1 MAQDL
6 AAQDGMTAH
15 TTVPQ
20 EAHSVG
26 FPPFN
31 AETFPSQIFWFVLI
45 FIALYVI
52 LSRIALPRIESVLL
66 TRQTRLTKDLEDAA
80 AAKAQ
85 TDAAIASYEAA
96 LADARAKAHKI
107 AQETRDKLLAET
119 EALRH
124 QTEAKLA
131 AKIAEAEASIAAT
144 KATALTH
151 VRSIAI
157 ETTGTIVNRLLG
169 EDADKAATETA
180 VDAAMKR
187 S

>member
-6 AAQDGMTAH
+6 AAQDGMTAQ
-15 TTVPQ
+15 TTVPS

-45 FIALYVI
+45 FIVLYVI
-52 LSRIALPRIESVLL
+52 LSRIALPRIESVLQ
-66 TRQTRLTKDLEDAA
+66 TRQARLAKDLEDAA

-107 AQETRDKLLAET
+107 AQETRDALMAET
-119 EALRH
+119 DALRQ

-157 ETTGTIVNRLLG
+157 ETTSAIVNHLLG
-169 EDADKAATETA
+169 EDANKGATETA